1 MLCLHLKFCVILA
14 NLYCV
19 KEDFSENFLWVSK
32 ANKTIFL
39 TFLTLKLFL
48 KIHFLRKEFGI
59 PYRFLTTN
67 VYNTNQELV
76 LFTNIDARFQSI
88 STKLS
93 INFILIAQVWIMKTT
108 TTQMV

>member
-19 KEDFSENFLWVSK
+19 KDFSENFLWVSK
-32 ANKTIFL
+32 PNKILFL

-48 KIHFLRKEFGI
+48 KIHFLGKEFGI

-76 LFTNIDARFQSI
+76 LFTNIDAGFQSI